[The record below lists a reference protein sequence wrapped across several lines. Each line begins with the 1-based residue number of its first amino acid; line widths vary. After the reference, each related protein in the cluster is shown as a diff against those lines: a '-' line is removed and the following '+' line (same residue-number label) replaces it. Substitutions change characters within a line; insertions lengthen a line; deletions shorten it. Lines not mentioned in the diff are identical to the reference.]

1 MTKNIFS
8 LRSIANMFNLVGFA
22 AVEDTPGGPADTAPA
37 KTPVP
42 PIEVPPGMVASAVKF
57 NFKQRTIKGD
67 GTPANPDK
75 KLRKQPSV
83 TANIP
88 NFTGDYLVALFSDD
102 SEDTSKARALVL
114 DYANE
119 IFREQAK
126 SQFEDVIE
134 GFGEDETQ
142 TVSAAS
148 LNYDKLTLEFIANL
162 PPAQRGRQAISDEEW
177 NLFYKD
183 YLAVMLKV
191 TGKDAVRINKHVDI
205 FKKPTRVKSQP
216 DVMAVMVDQLDI
228 YIAHSE
234 LIEDTAAAA
243 KRMRDKFDAWLKE
256 EKATYDVSGL

>member
-1 MTKNIFS
+1 MFKNIFTIRTVAS
-8 LRSIANMFNLVGFA
+8 LFAMTGFA
-22 AVEDTPGGPADTAPA
+22 AVEDTPGGPADTVPA
-37 KTPVP
+37 KAVIP
-42 PIEVPPGMVASAVKF
+42 PIEVPAGMIASAVKF
-57 NFKQRTIKGD
+57 NFKQRTIKGEN
-67 GTPANPDK
+67 GAPDK

-88 NFTGDYLVALFSDD
+88 NFTGDYLVALFSDS
-102 SEDTSKARALVL
+102 SEETAKARSLVL

-134 GFGEDETQ
+134 AFGEDETQ

-148 LNYDKLTLEFIANL
+148 LNYDKLTLEYISNL
-162 PPAQRGRQAISDEEW
+162 PPAQRGRAAISDDEW

-228 YIAHSE
+228 YLAHSE
-234 LIEDTAAAA
+234 LIEDTGAAA
-243 KRMRDKFDAWLKE
+243 KRMRDKFEAWLKE